1 MSFFGLNIAG
11 SALDAYQQA
20 ANTTSNNIANINTP
34 GASRQ
39 IVNLSPSTPIVG
51 STGYSTWYGPGT
63 QGSGVTV
70 DSITRIHQDSY
81 DGLFRGASS
90 AQNYYDVEQQQLQA
104 VQAQFAEPNNGVN
117 AAFTSLQTAI
127 SQLAS
132 TPNGTSQRQAVITA
146 AQGFVRSLNTVGN
159 AIQSSEATV
168 VSQASGVVAQ
178 ANALIDKIAALNG
191 QIRASTAIG
200 DNPNTYKDQRDLYV
214 DQLSGMLA
222 TQSSVQSNGS
232 TLVTVGGR
240 ALVNDTQAYHLAAPV
255 VGTDPSGNP
264 TLVVGFAGDPNPSNP
279 VPVQLGS
286 GQLAGYLDVYNAKLS
301 VYATKL
307 NAFANATANEVNRVT
322 TAGYDQNGNPG
333 SSLLQPIVNSQAI
346 TATNIA
352 VGITDPAQVPAAL
365 ASTAAGSLVVGLNA
379 ANNTVNTAAAL
390 LTNATLAHPAISAGP
405 PTGTTGTLTVTVDG
419 VAQAFAYDFGAGKN
433 AASVDTFITSFNT
446 AQLGVSAS
454 YDTVAQKI
462 VFSRDPNNVSLAQRA
477 QQAALGTPTS
487 PTFTIGDS
495 NPTVGGSVGTPSSS
509 LLEVLG
515 AAGINGVQQNGSNA
529 FGAGDNAGA
538 NAMLKL
544 FSGNYGVP
552 ALQTTSPTAIVAAGA
567 TTIAPPVANPQ
578 AFAAIGVGQLLTIDA
593 GTPNQENVVVTA
605 VNRNTGTIT
614 FSASQT
620 HAANFSITTGQSQ
633 TLGSYYGALVGQLGL
648 DTQTAVTGTSSQTT
662 LAANIDKVRQGIDGI
677 NLDEETQNLVKY
689 QNAYSAAAKTLNVI
703 EQLLVTALGLIPGG

>member
-11 SALDAYQQA
+11 SALEAYQQA
-20 ANTTSNNIANINTP
+20 ANTTSNNIANVNTP

-39 IVNLSPSTPIVG
+39 IVNFSPSSPIVG
-51 STGYSTWYGPGT
+51 SIGYAAWYGPGT
-63 QGSGVTV
+63 KGSGIMV

-104 VQAQFAEPNNGVN
+104 IQAQFAEPNNGIN

-132 TPNGTSQRQAVITA
+132 NPSGTSQRQGVITA
-146 AQGFVRSLNTVGN
+146 AQGFVRALNTVGN
-159 AIQSSEATV
+159 AIQSSQATV
-168 VSQASGVVAQ
+168 VSQATGVVAQ
-178 ANALIDKIAALNG
+178 ANVLIDKIAALNG

-214 DQLSGMLA
+214 DQLSQLLS
-222 TQSSVQSNGS
+222 TQTSVQSNGS

-255 VGTDPSGNP
+255 VGTDSSGNP
-264 TLVVGFAGDPNPSNP
+264 TLVIGLVNDPNPSNP

-286 GQLAGYLDVYNAKLS
+286 GQLAGYLDVYNAKLT

-307 NAFANATANEVNRVT
+307 NAFANATANELNRVT
-322 TAGYDQNGNPG
+322 NAGYDKNGNPG
-333 SSLLQPIVNSQAI
+333 ASLLQPIVNSQAVS
-346 TATNIA
+346 ATNIS

-365 ASTAAGSLVVGLNA
+365 ASTAAGSLVLGLNA

-390 LTNATLAHPAISAGP
+390 LANATLAHPAAPLG
-405 PTGTTGTLTVTVDG
+405 GTTGVLTVTVDG
-419 VAQAFAYDFGAGKN
+419 VAQAFNYDFAAGGN
-433 AASVDTFITSFNT
+433 AASVDSFITNFNK

-454 YDTVAQKI
+454 YDTIAQKM
-462 VFSRDPNNVSLAQRA
+462 VFTRDPNNISLAHRA
-477 QQAALGTPTS
+477 AQAALGTPTS

-495 NPTVGGSVGTPSSS
+495 KPLVGGSNGTPTGS

-515 AAGINGVQQNGSNA
+515 AAGINNVQQNGTNA
-529 FGAGDNAGA
+529 FGAVDNAGA
-538 NAMLKL
+538 NALLKL
-544 FSGNYGVP
+544 FSANLGVP
-552 ALQTTSPTAIVAAGA
+552 ALQTTSPTAIVASGSV
-567 TTIAPPVANPQ
+567 TIAPPVASPQ
-578 AFAAIGVGQLLTIDA
+578 AFAAIGVGQLLTLDA

-620 HAANFSITTGQSQ
+620 HVANFSITTGQSQ
-633 TLGSYYGALVGQLGL
+633 TLGAYYGALVGQLGL
-648 DTQTAVTGTSSQTT
+648 DTQTALTGTSSQQK

-677 NLDEETQNLVKY
+677 NIDEETQNLVKY
-689 QNAYSAAAKTLNVI
+689 QNAYSAAAKTLNVA
-703 EQLLVTALGLIPGG
+703 EQLLQTAIGLIR

>member
-11 SALDAYQQA
+11 SALEAYQQA

-39 IVNLSPSTPIVG
+39 IVNLSASPPIVG
-51 STGYSTWYGPGT
+51 STAYSAWYGPGT
-63 QGSGVTV
+63 QGTGVTV
-70 DSITRIHQDSY
+70 NSITRIHQDSY

-104 VQAQFAEPNNGVN
+104 IQAQFAEPNNGIN
-117 AAFTSLQTAI
+117 AAFTSLQTAV

-132 TPNGTSQRQAVITA
+132 SPNGTSQRQGVITA
-146 AQGFVRSLNTVGN
+146 AQGLVRALNTVGN

-200 DNPNTYKDQRDLYV
+200 DNPNTFKDQRDLYV
-214 DQLSGMLA
+214 DQLSGLLA

-264 TLVVGFAGDPNPSNP
+264 TLVVGFVNDPNPSNP
-279 VPVQLGS
+279 VPVELGS

-307 NAFANATANEVNRVT
+307 NAFANATANEMNRVT

-346 TATNIA
+346 SATNIA

-390 LTNATLAHPAISAGP
+390 LGNATLAHPGAALP
-405 PTGTTGTLTVTVDG
+405 GTTGTLTVTVDG
-419 VAQAFAYDFGAGKN
+419 VAQAYNYDFGAGGN
-433 AASVDTFITSFNT
+433 AASVDSFITNFNK

-454 YDTVAQKI
+454 YDTVAQKL
-462 VFSRDPNNVSLAQRA
+462 VFARDPNNISLAHRA
-477 QQAALGTPTS
+477 AQAALGTATS

-495 NPTVGGSVGTPSSS
+495 KALVGGSNGTPTGS
-509 LLEVLG
+509 LLEILG
-515 AAGINGVQQNGSNA
+515 ARGINGVQQNGTNA
-529 FGAGDNAGA
+529 FGAADNAGA

-544 FSGNYGVP
+544 FSANLGVP
-552 ALQTTSPTAIVAAGA
+552 ALQTTSPAAIVASGS
-567 TTIAPPVANPQ
+567 TTIAPPVGNPQ

-614 FSASQT
+614 FTASQT

-648 DTQTAVTGTSSQTT
+648 DTQTAMTGTSSQTK

>member
-11 SALDAYQQA
+11 SALEAYQQA

-39 IVNLSPSTPIVG
+39 IVNLSPSSPIVG
-51 STGYSTWYGPGT
+51 SIGYGAWYGPGT
-63 QGSGVTV
+63 QGSGITV

-90 AQNYYDVEQQQLQA
+90 AQHYYDVEQQQLQA
-104 VQAQFAEPNNGVN
+104 IQAQFAEPNNGIN

-132 TPNGTSQRQAVITA
+132 SPSGTSQRQGVITA
-146 AQGFVRSLNTVGN
+146 AQGFVRALNTVGN
-159 AIQSSEATV
+159 AIQSSQATV
-168 VSQASGVVAQ
+168 VSQATGVVAQ
-178 ANALIDKIAALNG
+178 ANVLIDKIAALNG

-214 DQLSGMLA
+214 DQVSQLLS
-222 TQSSVQSNGS
+222 TQTSVQSNGS

-255 VGTDPSGNP
+255 VGTDSSGNP
-264 TLVVGFAGDPNPSNP
+264 TLVIGLVNDPNPSNP

-286 GQLAGYLDVYNAKLS
+286 GQLAGYLDVYNAKLT

-307 NAFANATANEVNRVT
+307 NAFANATANELNRVT
-322 TAGYDQNGNPG
+322 NAGYDKNGNPG
-333 SSLLQPIVNSQAI
+333 ASLLQPIVNSQAVS
-346 TATNIA
+346 ATNIA

-365 ASTAAGSLVVGLNA
+365 ASTAAGSLVLGLNA

-390 LTNATLAHPAISAGP
+390 LGSATLAHPGAAIG
-405 PTGTTGTLTVTVDG
+405 GTTGVLTVTVDG
-419 VAQAFAYDFGAGKN
+419 VAQAYNYDFAAGGN
-433 AASVDTFITSFNT
+433 AASVDSFITNFNK
-446 AQLGVSAS
+446 AQLGISAS
-454 YDTVAQKI
+454 YDTIAQKM
-462 VFSRDPNNVSLAQRA
+462 VFTRDPNNISLAHRA
-477 QQAALGTPTS
+477 AQAALGTPTS

-495 NPTVGGSVGTPSSS
+495 KPLVGGSNGTPTGS
-509 LLEVLG
+509 LIEVLG
-515 AAGINGVQQNGSNA
+515 AAGINNVQQNGSNA
-529 FGAGDNAGA
+529 FGAVDNAGA
-538 NAMLKL
+538 NALLKL
-544 FSGNYGVP
+544 FSANLGVP
-552 ALQTTSPTAIVAAGA
+552 ALQTTSPTAIVASGSV
-567 TTIAPPVANPQ
+567 TIAPPAGSPQ
-578 AFAAIGVGQLLTIDA
+578 AFAAIGVGQLLTLAA

-633 TLGSYYGALVGQLGL
+633 TLGAYYGALVGQLGL
-648 DTQTAVTGTSSQTT
+648 DTQTALTGTSSQQK

-677 NLDEETQNLVKY
+677 NIDEETQNLVKY
-689 QNAYSAAAKTLNVI
+689 QNAYSAAAKTLNVA
-703 EQLLVTALGLIPGG
+703 EQLLQTAIGLIR